1 MVVWVWVGFLI
12 FVLAMLALDLGV
24 FHRHAHTIKIRE
36 ALIWSGVWIGL
47 ALLFNVFIYFAYEH
61 HLLGIGRAH
70 DGSVRHDPV
79 DGTLLNGH
87 TAAIKFFTGYVIE
100 KSLSVDN
107 IFVIALIFA
116 YFKIPGM
123 YQHRVLYWGILG
135 ALVMRG
141 IFIAL
146 GAVLIAR
153 FHWIIYV
160 FGVILLY
167 TAFKL
172 LFSSDD
178 PDPKNNYLIRLA
190 HKFFPIT
197 SELHGQKLVVRRDE
211 LRQDEVVQPPGDDE
225 PECVPAKM
233 PGDGGDAATDP
244 DCPPGQQ
251 KAERPATARP
261 TGSEVVPGKTAWVL
275 TPLAL
280 ALIVVEGTDLVFAV
294 DSIPAIFAIT
304 GDAFLVFTS
313 NVFAILGLRSLYF
326 ALAGIIDKFYY
337 LKTALAIVLGLVGV
351 KMLVAD
357 FLKKLPLFEGN
368 RLSFITLGMVALVL
382 GGGVLASILRARRH
396 PVGPETVPPVGDGKA
411 NGTGDARTAPDEV
424 VAGRHP
430 D

>member
-1 MVVWVWVGFLI
+1 MVVWVWVGFLV

-47 ALLFNVFIYFAYEH
+47 ALLFNVFVYFAYQH
-61 HLLGIGRAH
+61 HLLGLGSAR
-70 DGSVRHDPV
+70 DGTVGVDPV
-79 DGTLLNGH
+79 DGLPLHGH

-116 YFKIPGM
+116 YFKIPTM

-141 IFIAL
+141 VFIAL
-146 GAVLIAR
+146 GAVLIAK

-160 FGVILLY
+160 FGVILLI

-172 LFSSDD
+172 LFGSED
-178 PDPKNNYLIRLA
+178 PDPKNNILIRLA
-190 HKFFPIT
+190 HRYFPIT
-197 SELHGQKLVVRRDE
+197 PELHGQKLVVRRDE
-211 LRQDEVVQPPGDDE
+211 LRKGEAVQPPGEDD
-225 PECVPAKM
+225 PECVPARL
-233 PGDGGDAATDP
+233 PGEAADP
-244 DCPPGQQ
+244 DCPPGQ
-251 KAERPATARP
+251 ERAATRTSKPKGEA
-261 TGSEVVPGKTAWVL
+261 SEVAGKSAWVL

-313 NVFAILGLRSLYF
+313 NVFAILGLRALYF

-337 LKTALAIVLGLVGV
+337 LKTALAVVLALVGV

-357 FLKKLPLFEGN
+357 LLKKVEFFGGN
-368 RLSFITLGMVALVL
+368 RLSFYTLGLVALIL
-382 GGGVLASILRARRH
+382 AAGVVASIIRARRQ
-396 PVGPETVPPVGDGKA
+396 PVSEGTVPPAGEGKPEGEGGNSPRVA
-411 NGTGDARTAPDEV
+411 NETV
-424 VAGRHP
+424 VTNRV
-430 D
+430 